1 MSLTAERVLKY
12 VVRHFKMRPNRLF
25 LGSREKG
32 SKLGF
37 MEKNSENKSTTSAI
51 QKRVEQAHKLF
62 GTCGRSLIEDPSI
75 SALLQKLRDC
85 IDHTNH
91 SMLTLGVVAECKN
104 CEEKEG
110 GSCCG
115 SGIEN
120 KYDVVLLLINL
131 LLGGSL
137 QNHEPV
143 DNSCFFLG
151 KKGCK
156 LTARHVL
163 CVNYIC
169 DKLQKKLTMEEL
181 IALQTCAGEELNTL
195 FFLHEA
201 IKKHIRT

>member
-1 MSLTAERVLKY
+1 MVEQCTGLATPTAI
-12 VVRHFKMRPNRLF
+12 
-25 LGSREKG
+25 EK
-32 SKLGF
+32 K
-37 MEKNSENKSTTSAI
+37 I
-51 QKRVEQAHKLF
+51 EQAHTLF
-62 GTCGRSLIEDPSI
+62 GTCGSSLAEDPSI
-75 SALLQKLRDC
+75 RSLLRRLRDC
-85 IDHTNH
+85 IKNTNQ

-137 QNHEPV
+137 QNHEPLG
-143 DNSCFFLG
+143 NSCFFLG

-169 DKLQKKLTMEEL
+169 EKLQKKLTREEL
-181 IALQTCAGEELNTL
+181 IALQTSAGEELETL

-201 IKKHIRT
+201 IKKKMRT

>member
-1 MSLTAERVLKY
+1 MVEESDDR
-12 VVRHFKMRPNRLF
+12 
-25 LGSREKG
+25 
-32 SKLGF
+32 
-37 MEKNSENKSTTSAI
+37 STSTDI
-51 QKRVEQAHKLF
+51 QKKIEQAHKLLE
-62 GTCGRSLIEDPSI
+62 TCGGLLVEDPSI

-85 IDHTNH
+85 IDNTNQ

-120 KYDVVLLLINL
+120 KYDAVLLLINL

-137 QNHEPV
+137 QNHEPLG
-143 DNSCFFLG
+143 NSCFFLG

-169 DKLQKKLTMEEL
+169 DKLQKKLTREEL
-181 IALQTCAGEELNTL
+181 IALQTCAGEELNTQ

-201 IKKHIRT
+201 IKKRLRAKP